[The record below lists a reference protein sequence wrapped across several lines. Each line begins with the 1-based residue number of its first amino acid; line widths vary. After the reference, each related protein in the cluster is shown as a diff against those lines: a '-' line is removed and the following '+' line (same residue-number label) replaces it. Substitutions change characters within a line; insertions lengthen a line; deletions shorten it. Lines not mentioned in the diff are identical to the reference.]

1 MRRLL
6 AFLLLATAC
15 SSGGPPAT
23 RPGPS
28 DPPVI
33 ILVSIDGFRPDY
45 LGRGVTPT
53 LDSLARVGVR
63 AEWMEPSFP
72 SKTFP
77 NHYTIVTGL
86 RPDHHGIIANNI
98 RDSVLGSFSMSNRA
112 AVQEARWWGG
122 EPVWVALEKAGRPAS
137 AMFWPGSEA
146 AIGGVHATHWLP
158 FDGRMPE
165 ADRVDSLLAWLDVPA
180 ARRPGL
186 LTLYT
191 AAVDNAGHAFGPGS
205 PRLADSLALAD
216 AMVTRLVAGLR
227 AHRLAD
233 RVNLLVV
240 SDHGMAPVGPDRVI
254 ALDDYISLDDVTVND
269 WGPAVML
276 APAPGRAAAVYAA
289 LRGAHPALD
298 VYWKQDV
305 PGRLAFGTHPRV
317 PAIVAIAREGWTVTS
332 RARIDR
338 VTPGGNH
345 GFDNALPSMRALF
358 LASGPAFRRGVVLP
372 AFPNVDVYPLMMH
385 ILGLEPAPNDG
396 SLEPLRAALRP

>member
-122 EPVWVALEKAGRPAS
+122 EPVWVA
-137 AMFWPGSEA
+137 
-146 AIGGVHATHWLP
+146 
-158 FDGRMPE
+158 
-165 ADRVDSLLAWLDVPA
+165 
-180 ARRPGL
+180 
-186 LTLYT
+186 
-191 AAVDNAGHAFGPGS
+191 
-205 PRLADSLALAD
+205 
-216 AMVTRLVAGLR
+216 
-227 AHRLAD
+227 
-233 RVNLLVV
+233 
-240 SDHGMAPVGPDRVI
+240 
-254 ALDDYISLDDVTVND
+254 
-269 WGPAVML
+269 
-276 APAPGRAAAVYAA
+276 
-289 LRGAHPALD
+289 
-298 VYWKQDV
+298 
-305 PGRLAFGTHPRV
+305 
-317 PAIVAIAREGWTVTS
+317 
-332 RARIDR
+332 
-338 VTPGGNH
+338 
-345 GFDNALPSMRALF
+345 
-358 LASGPAFRRGVVLP
+358 
-372 AFPNVDVYPLMMH
+372 
-385 ILGLEPAPNDG
+385 
-396 SLEPLRAALRP
+396 